1 MSNVIVSFEEVTKEY
16 NVGKVRTDSLR
27 DAIPGLL
34 RRVRRKPEHHNDSV
48 GKFRAIQGVSFE
60 LREGEALGIVGN
72 NGAGKSTILKLVTG
86 VTYPTAGTV
95 SVRGRISSLIEL
107 GAGFHPDLTGRD
119 NVYLNGAIL
128 GLSRAAIR
136 ARFDEI
142 VAFAEIE
149 QFIDIP
155 VKRYSSGMF
164 ARLGFAVAAHMDPD
178 ILVVDEVLSVGD
190 AGFQD
195 KSVQRIVAMVKSNKS
210 VLFVSHNLQAVEAF
224 CDRVAWMEKGM
235 VRMIDKPS
243 VVMNAYLNEIE
254 ELRREE
260 MQRARL
266 GIADRN
272 QQLNISG
279 VRLLNRS
286 GEETHTFEPGDDI
299 TVEVD
304 YEAASPIRSPHFTV
318 GATDGRGNVLF
329 LASMLADGA
338 APAVLEGSGT
348 VACTF
353 ACLPLTPRTYQ
364 FWGSVRGS
372 IGHGDL
378 IGWQML
384 TPFTISEGGTFG
396 NPTQGVTDVRETA
409 PIYVA
414 HDWQI
419 A

>member
-1 MSNVIVSFEEVTKEY
+1 MSNVIVAFDNVTKEY
-16 NVGKVRTDSLR
+16 NIGKVRTDSLR
-27 DAIPGLL
+27 DAVPNLVRKMSGKPIPSGDA
-34 RRVRRKPEHHNDSV
+34 VS
-48 GKFRAIQGVSFE
+48 KFRALHEVSFE
-60 LREGEALGIVGN
+60 LHEGEALGIVGH

-86 VTYPTAGTV
+86 VTYPTQGAV
-95 SVRGRISSLIEL
+95 SVCGRISSLIEL

-119 NVYLNGAIL
+119 NVFLNGAIL

-142 VAFAEIE
+142 VAFAELE

-195 KSVQRIVAMVKSNKS
+195 KSVQRIVSMVKSNKS
-210 VLFVSHNLQAVEAF
+210 VLFVSHQLQAVEAF
-224 CDRVAWMEKGM
+224 CDRVAWIEHGR
-235 VRMIDKPS
+235 VQMIDKPA
-243 VVMNAYLNEIE
+243 VVMNAYLNALE
-254 ELRREE
+254 ESRHVAMSRAKLR
-260 MQRARL
+260 
-266 GIADRN
+266 IADKG
-272 QQLNISG
+272 QQLSISG
-279 VRLLNRS
+279 VRLYDRS
-286 GEETHTFEPGDDI
+286 GRETHSFPPGADI
-299 TVEVD
+299 IVEVD
-304 YEAASPIRSPHFTV
+304 YEAARAVRSPHFTI
-318 GATDGRGNVLF
+318 GATDGRGNTIF
-329 LASMLADGA
+329 LASMLADDN

-353 ACLPLTPRTYQ
+353 ERPPLTPRTYQ

-378 IGWQML
+378 ISWQML
-384 TPFTISEGGTFG
+384 APFTITDSGLLDNSSTGI
-396 NPTQGVTDVRETA
+396 TDVREAA
-409 PIYVA
+409 PVYVP
-414 HDWQI
+414 HDWRI